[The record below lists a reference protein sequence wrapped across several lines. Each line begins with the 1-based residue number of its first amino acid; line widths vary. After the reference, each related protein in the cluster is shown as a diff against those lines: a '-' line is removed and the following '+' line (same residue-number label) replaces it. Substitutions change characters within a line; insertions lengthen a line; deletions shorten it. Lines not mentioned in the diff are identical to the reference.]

1 LPWYRFDSRRIQQR
15 ERAEEMRVHLELYA
29 EELVARG
36 WSADD
41 ARRQARLKFG
51 NPRVKLEEVDALNR
65 LPVIETLGHDLR
77 HAARLLRREPGYA
90 AIAVLAIAL
99 GIGATT
105 TLFSVTYGV
114 LLKPLPWPEPDRL
127 VRLEERRGGRSARIP
142 WTITNGTYLAW
153 SDSSTVEAIG
163 GWMSTSSTF
172 NDAGEPERVRIGR
185 VTPTVFAVLDAR
197 ALAGRVFGARDAAT
211 RQADTVILSHGF
223 WQRRFGGA
231 DIIGRSIRLD
241 ALPYTIAGVM
251 PAGFVFPDRETQAW
265 IPLHV
270 PQVFSD
276 DGKSI
281 SLQIFS
287 AIARMRPGVAP
298 AQVGAEGTG
307 RARAMRDPGTTT
319 LALFGSGDP
328 PAITATPALEVVIAE
343 VRPAIRVLLA
353 AVLLLFGTAVASV
366 ATVQLARVARRR
378 REMTVRAALGAGP
391 LRLARQWLTESAVI
405 GIAGGVLGM
414 AGAWLLIALLPA
426 VLPADFPRLSDITLD
441 WRVALASTTATLAAI
456 AICGL
461 VPALQARR
469 IDLVQSL
476 ADNLAP
482 VGGGVRSPVARL
494 RAAIMAA
501 QIAVACVL
509 LIGAG
514 LLGRSLQSLINVDRG
529 YDPNNLLTA
538 RLPMPSGSTY
548 AKSGAMLQDIRDRL
562 QALPGVTHAS
572 FGNAL
577 PLVSAGGLS
586 GFAVRLPRDPSTMA
600 KVQTLHRT
608 VDPGYL
614 TAMGLRLRAGRFLTD
629 SDTET
634 SQPVL
639 VVNKSFAEQYL
650 GDDPIGRRLP
660 LSLYRQAEWEIVGVV
675 EDMKQ
680 GGLETG
686 RFIGTADSA
695 QPEMFSSYRQFG
707 EMRPDSI
714 FFVARAAGDPS
725 VLAPAVRAIVREQ
738 APALVLDSI
747 LTMEDRLMSSLSRP
761 RAYAFVLGGFAAF
774 ALAIAAVGLF
784 GVLSYSVA
792 QRSREIGVRT
802 ALGAQTMQIV
812 ALVLRSGMTITAA
825 GLICGLAAAALL
837 VESLSK
843 ILYGFGPF
851 DPATFIVVPLVLA
864 LAAALAC
871 VGPARRAA
879 SIDPIRALRPD

>member
-1 LPWYRFDSRRIQQR
+1 MPLTRSRMAAAGVLQ
-15 ERAEEMRVHLELYA
+15 
-29 EELVARG
+29 
-36 WSADD
+36 
-41 ARRQARLKFG
+41 
-51 NPRVKLEEVDALNR
+51 
-65 LPVIETLGHDLR
+65 DLR

-127 VRLEERRGGRSARIP
+127 VRLEERRGGRSGRVP

-172 NDAGEPERVRIGR
+172 TDAGEPERVRIGR

-197 ALAGRVFGARDAAT
+197 ALVGRVFDAKDAAT

-231 DIIGRSIRLD
+231 DIVGRSVRLD
-241 ALPYTIAGVM
+241 ALPYTVVGVM
-251 PAGFVFPDRETQAW
+251 PGGFVFPDRETQAW

-281 SLQIFS
+281 SLQIFG

-307 RARAMRDPGTTT
+307 RARATRDPGTTA

-328 PAITATPALEVVIAE
+328 PTITATPALDVVIAE

-366 ATVQLARVARRR
+366 ATVQLARVAKRR
-378 REMTVRAALGAGP
+378 REMTVRAALGAST
-391 LRLARQWLTESAVI
+391 LRLARQWLTESAVV

-414 AGAWLLIALLPA
+414 AGARLLIALLPA
-426 VLPADFPRLSDITLD
+426 VLPADFPRLNDITLD

-476 ADNLAP
+476 ADDNLAP
-482 VGGGVRSPVARL
+482 VGGGVRTPAARL

-529 YDPNNLLTA
+529 YDPSNLLTA
-538 RLPMPSGSTY
+538 RLPLPSGSTY

-562 QALPGVTHAS
+562 QALPGVTQAS

-586 GFAVRLPRDPSTMA
+586 GFTVRLPRDPSTMA

-614 TAMGLRLRAGRFLTD
+614 TAMGLRLRAGRFLTA

-650 GDDPIGRRLP
+650 GDAPIGRRLP
-660 LSLYRQAEWEIVGVV
+660 LSLYRHAEWEIVGVV

-686 RFIGTADSA
+686 RFISTADSA

-707 EMRPDSI
+707 EMRLDSI

-725 VLAPAVRAIVREQ
+725 ALAPAVRAIVREQ

-761 RAYAFVLGGFAAF
+761 RAYAFVLGGFATF

-802 ALGAQTMQIV
+802 ALGAQTADIV
-812 ALVLRSGMTITAA
+812 ALVLRSAMTITAA
-825 GLICGLAAAALL
+825 GLACGLAAAALL
-837 VESLSK
+837 VQSLSK
-843 ILYGFGPF
+843 ILYGVGPF

-879 SIDPIRALRPD
+879 SIDPIRALRLD